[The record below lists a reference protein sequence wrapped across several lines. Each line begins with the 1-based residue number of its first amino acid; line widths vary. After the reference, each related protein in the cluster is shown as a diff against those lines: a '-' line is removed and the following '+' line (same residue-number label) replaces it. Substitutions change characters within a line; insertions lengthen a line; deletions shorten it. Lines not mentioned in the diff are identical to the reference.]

1 MGNHPA
7 TSTKKKSGYISSWT
21 MASAQEDESEDDP
34 DSRRGR
40 GPPHEVAP
48 QVVSPVAGTQW
59 MRCNVGTYTP

>member
-1 MGNHPA
+1 
-7 TSTKKKSGYISSWT
+7 
-21 MASAQEDESEDDP
+21 MAPAQEDESEDDP